1 MTVDILNIRDQW
13 VQDFLWKHVVPADVR
28 HGYTKLDA
36 IRYIEQEVYAQ
47 NQFLIGNEL
56 VILRCVVVNKYVV
69 EPHIMGNGHF
79 FRSTLD
85 AAVEYGRQHTEFKH
99 AYIWTQHKAIG
110 RIIERCGFTLAGTL
124 PQRHI
129 EGDQLLDMLIY
140 VRKIQ

>member
-1 MTVDILNIRDQW
+1 MTVGILDIRDQW
-13 VQDFLWKHVVPADVR
+13 VQDFLWKHVVPSDIR
-28 HGYTKLDA
+28 HDYTKLDA
-36 IRYIEQEVYAQ
+36 IKHIEREVYAQ

-79 FRSTLD
+79 FRSTME
-85 AAVEYGRQHTEFKH
+85 AAIEYGRQHTELKQ

-110 RIIERCGFTLAGTL
+110 RIIERCGFTQVATL

-129 EGDQLLDMLIY
+129 EGDQLLDMFVY
-140 VRKIQ
+140 VREIQ